1 MWITGARTVM
11 VDQEWR
17 ARAKGLLKAELRRR
31 GVSYRVLAERLE
43 EMGVQ
48 ESVQNLA
55 NKISRGTFSAI
66 FLLQC
71 FNAIGCKTVAI
82 SSD

>member
-1 MWITGARTVM
+1 MAS
-11 VDQEWR
+11 DLDLEWR

-31 GVSYRVLAERLE
+31 GVSYRLLDERLD
-43 EMGVQ
+43 EMGIR
-48 ESVQNLA
+48 ESEQNLA

-71 FNAIGCKTVAI
+71 FNAIGCKSVAI